1 MNKIFAFLII
11 LLFVGLLSI
20 NSVVA
25 ITVDS
30 IEASLLTPGSDG
42 TISLIIENNLD
53 EDADDVSLQLQFA
66 GLPLT
71 PSGSSEQLVS
81 EIDEG
86 DKEKFSFRVRVASDA
101 RPGDYELPYTLN
113 YKQDGSLQSRKG
125 SLGIRISG
133 EPELAY
139 SLSADKP
146 VENQQS
152 KISLKIVNRGF
163 ADARFA
169 SVKIITG
176 DFVLL
181 SEEEV
186 YLGTIDS
193 DDFETAEFEVLF
205 DRNQARF
212 KAAVEYKDFENQ
224 DRIEQ
229 INLPITIYSRE
240 EALRLGIIKQNN
252 AVLILGVKKFKNGKK
267 LTLDNMCVQFGMD
280 PKKEPCFYSQ
290 DWYVK
295 EVFAAKRNL
304 KLQWCLVS
312 KGVQSST
319 RGREPARIKKSI
331 KDGQSFP
338 SAVLA
343 AYTFFAYYFHTK
355 GELLWKHDFIW
366 CSDRDGNGDHIYV
379 GRYYDPKGLSK
390 KGFNVH
396 RHLRIRSNYGL
407 AMGINQ
413 KHI

>member
-252 AVLILGVKKFKNGKK
+252 AVLIIGLIICLAIIFVVWKAISKRRRLKNS
-267 LTLDNMCVQFGMD
+267 LR
-280 PKKEPCFYSQ
+280 KEQP
-290 DWYVK
+290 
-295 EVFAAKRNL
+295 
-304 KLQWCLVS
+304 
-312 KGVQSST
+312 
-319 RGREPARIKKSI
+319 
-331 KDGQSFP
+331 
-338 SAVLA
+338 
-343 AYTFFAYYFHTK
+343 
-355 GELLWKHDFIW
+355 
-366 CSDRDGNGDHIYV
+366 
-379 GRYYDPKGLSK
+379 
-390 KGFNVH
+390 
-396 RHLRIRSNYGL
+396 
-407 AMGINQ
+407 
-413 KHI
+413 